1 VSFKIYTK
9 TGDQGKTSLLGG
21 TKLPKSHI
29 RIGAYG
35 TLDELNA
42 QVGLIHA
49 MISNER
55 VLEQLSAIQNRLFDM
70 GSSLASDPNKHPIP
84 SNLRKEDIEELE
96 EAIDAMTKELP
107 ELKNFIL
114 PGGSVLVAQIHISRT
129 VARRAERNVVAL
141 NEIEA
146 IEGIIIQ
153 YLNRL
158 SDYLFTLGRFMAQET
173 GVEEIKWTSRPG

>member
-1 VSFKIYTK
+1 
-9 TGDQGKTSLLGG
+9 
-21 TKLPKSHI
+21 
-29 RIGAYG
+29 
-35 TLDELNA
+35 
-42 QVGLIHA
+42 
-49 MISNER
+49 
-55 VLEQLSAIQNRLFDM
+55 
-70 GSSLASDPNKHPIP
+70 
-84 SNLRKEDIEELE
+84 
-96 EAIDAMTKELP
+96 MTKELP